1 MEKTD
6 TERIDW
12 LEKQQGCGLI
22 NDDNGH
28 WAFVGS
34 GFQNVPMG
42 KKAQDISTTFFIEKK
57 DWKPSI
63 RKAIDAARRQ
73 HDRAD

>member
-1 MEKTD
+1 
-6 TERIDW
+6 
-12 LEKQQGCGLI
+12 
-22 NDDNGH
+22 
-28 WAFVGS
+28 
-34 GFQNVPMG
+34 MG